1 MKGAASLF
9 LPYLYIMQL
18 PDSFIKRMQQLLGSD
33 YSGFEQALTAAPP
46 VSIRI
51 NSLKAEFPVNLPK
64 VPWSSNGFYLPKRPL
79 FTLDPLLH
87 AGAYYVQE
95 ASSMFLEQAIRQTL
109 NLNQEY
115 HVLDLC
121 GAPGG
126 KSTHLASL
134 FSEGSLIISNEV
146 IRSRASILA
155 ENITKWGSGNVIVT
169 SNDPRDFGRLPD
181 FFDVMVVDAP
191 CSGEGMFRKDPT
203 AIQEWSE
210 ENVKLCSQR
219 QQRILMDAWD
229 SLKPGGLLIYS
240 TCTWNEAEN
249 EQNIAWLSEQ
259 EQAESVKLELQPE
272 WGVVAS
278 QLKNIEGYR
287 FYPHQVQGEGFFMA
301 VVRKAGTP
309 ELHNKQIKKKKYKL
323 TVAGK
328 KERALVQD
336 WLKTSDNLELVQY
349 GEVISAVPSNHF
361 DAIDALY
368 QNMYVI
374 YAGTEVA
381 ESSGKK
387 LKPLQ
392 ALALSR
398 YLNKDAFNTI
408 DVEFEQALRYLR
420 KEDISFGTNGN
431 DWVLVQYKDIP
442 LGWAKQIG
450 NRVNNYFPKEWR
462 IRMELPQNI
471 SEETSFSIA
480 NL

>member
-1 MKGAASLF
+1 
-9 LPYLYIMQL
+9 
-18 PDSFIKRMQQLLGSD
+18 MQQLLGPE
-33 YSGFEQALTAAPP
+33 YSNFEQALTAVPP

-51 NSLKAEFPVNLPK
+51 NQTKAQLPANLHQ
-64 VPWSSNGFYLPKRPL
+64 VPWTTTGVYLPERPL

-95 ASSMFLEQAIRQTL
+95 ASSMFLEQAIRQIL
-109 NLNQEY
+109 DLDQPY
-115 HVLDLC
+115 QVLDLC

-134 FSEGSLIISNEV
+134 FSENSLIVSNEV

-155 ENITKWGSGNVIVT
+155 ENITKWGSGNVVVT
-169 SNDPRDFGRLPD
+169 SNDPRDFGKLPD

-191 CSGEGMFRKDPT
+191 CSGEGMFRKDPQ
-203 AIQEWSE
+203 AIQEWSD
-210 ENVKLCSQR
+210 ENVKLCAQR
-219 QQRILMDAWD
+219 QQRILMDVWD

-240 TCTWNEAEN
+240 TCTWNESEN
-249 EQNIAWLSEQ
+249 EQNIVWLSEQ
-259 EQAESVKLELQPE
+259 EQAESIKLQLQPE
-272 WGVVAS
+272 WGVVAT
-278 QLKNIEGYR
+278 QLNGIEGYR

-301 VVRKAGTP
+301 VVRKAGSP
-309 ELHNKQIKKKKYKL
+309 ELHHKQSKKKKYKL
-323 TVAGK
+323 TTAGK
-328 KERALVQD
+328 KEQALVQN
-336 WLKTSDNLELVQY
+336 WIKGSDNLELVQY
-349 GEVISAVPSNHF
+349 GEVISAVPANQF

-381 ESSGKK
+381 EASGKK

-398 YLNKDAFNTI
+398 YLNQDAFNTI
-408 DVEFEQALRYLR
+408 EVELELALRYLR
-420 KEDISFGTNGN
+420 KEDISFGTHGN
-431 DWVLVQYKDIP
+431 DWVLILYKGLP

-462 IRMELPQNI
+462 IRMELPQDL
-471 SEETSFSIA
+471 SEEAVFSIA
-480 NL
+480 NLQMH